1 MNMRKYDA
9 ELKEDMAKTRSRI
22 ERATQKHERDT
33 MKRKEFTEEEGLR
46 LKRILAYE
54 LAWAETIARDR
65 IYALLE
71 ECDYGPWEGDIHI
84 TLDITRI

>member
-1 MNMRKYDA
+1 MTYNEEMEADKIT
-9 ELKEDMAKTRSRI
+9 TRSRI

-71 ECDYGPWEGDIHI
+71 ECDYGPWEGDIEIH
-84 TLDITRI
+84 LNITRI